1 MNSPASLAVAD
12 AVSIRPYASF
22 PGSPD
27 VTFTP
32 SALEETV
39 PNHAAV
45 SLTCNAP
52 LERVYDR
59 WQQYTGFPYFMRK
72 DGDEDDN
79 GRITWRVS
87 VQGRE
92 SAWDAEVVEE
102 VSQQRMAWRSTSGR
116 PCRNS
121 GSVTF
126 EAVGDRRTRVTLA
139 IEFELPPV
147 AGESDPLRALTSR
160 LQQALVSFGKFAEAP
175 TN

>member
-1 MNSPASLAVAD
+1 MNSPANLAVAES
-12 AVSIRPYASF
+12 ASVRPYASF

-27 VTFTP
+27 ETFAP
-32 SALEETV
+32 RFEETV

-45 SLTCNAP
+45 SLTFNAP
-52 LERVYDR
+52 LARVYDQ
-59 WQQYTGFPYFMRK
+59 WQNYAGFPYFMRR
-72 DGDEDDN
+72 DVGEEDN

-102 VSQQRMAWRSTSGR
+102 VSQERITWQSTSGR

-121 GSVTF
+121 GSVSF
-126 EAVGDRRTRVTLA
+126 EAVGDKRTRVTLA

-147 AGESDPLRALTSR
+147 AGESDPLRTLTSR

-175 TN
+175 EN